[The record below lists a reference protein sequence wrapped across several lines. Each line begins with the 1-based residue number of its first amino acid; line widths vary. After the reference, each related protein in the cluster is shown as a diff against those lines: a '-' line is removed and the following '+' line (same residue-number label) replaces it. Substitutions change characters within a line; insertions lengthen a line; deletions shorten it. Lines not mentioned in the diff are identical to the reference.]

1 MLYTTFLI
9 VHSWLR
15 WLVLIAGIAAVA
27 RGGSRNDNAGRLFVT
42 FLDVQMLLGL
52 LLYFWL
58 SPLTTAALQ
67 DFGGAMGISQMRYFA
82 VEHVF
87 ARALAKDPAHRFG
100 SAIELGEA
108 FRSAFGIPSTPEWR
122 ALGEFAHVA
131 RATPSEE
138 PERAQKLA
146 TLRQI
151 VAQAYRTQP
160 MPARPMRP
168 PG

>member
-15 WLVLIAGIAAVA
+15 WLVLIAGVVAVA

-67 DFGGAMGISQMRYFA
+67 DFGAAMGVPQMRYFA

-87 ARALAKDPAHRFG
+87 GMIIAIALAHIGRGKVRKAPEHRRARTA
-100 SAIELGEA
+100 AIFYGLA
-108 FRSAFGIPSTPEWR
+108 LLAILISIPWP
-122 ALGEFAHVA
+122 G
-131 RATPSEE
+131 
-138 PERAQKLA
+138 
-146 TLRQI
+146 
-151 VAQAYRTQP
+151 
-160 MPARPMRP
+160 MPAARPLFRF
-168 PG
+168 